1 MDNAI
6 DYILCILFSA
16 CPDLEDL
23 DVHFDTNAT
32 FFSDF
37 FLDDILCKNSM
48 GKLKT
53 FQVKNSSLTLIS
65 ALRLLDSRPKLTKIG
80 QILKWDVELSEL
92 DTFAQI
98 VYKARSL
105 NLLQN
110 VVFL

>member
-1 MDNAI
+1 
-6 DYILCILFSA
+6 
-16 CPDLEDL
+16 
-23 DVHFDTNAT
+23 
-32 FFSDF
+32 
-37 FLDDILCKNSM
+37 M
-48 GKLKT
+48 GKLET

>member
-1 MDNAI
+1 
-6 DYILCILFSA
+6 
-16 CPDLEDL
+16 
-23 DVHFDTNAT
+23 
-32 FFSDF
+32 
-37 FLDDILCKNSM
+37 M
-48 GKLKT
+48 GKLEI

-65 ALRLLDSRPKLTKIG
+65 ALRLLDSRPKLAKIG

-98 VYKARSL
+98 VTKARSL

>member
-1 MDNAI
+1 
-6 DYILCILFSA
+6 
-16 CPDLEDL
+16 
-23 DVHFDTNAT
+23 
-32 FFSDF
+32 
-37 FLDDILCKNSM
+37 M
-48 GKLKT
+48 GKLET

-98 VYKARSL
+98 VTKARSL

>member
-1 MDNAI
+1 
-6 DYILCILFSA
+6 
-16 CPDLEDL
+16 
-23 DVHFDTNAT
+23 
-32 FFSDF
+32 
-37 FLDDILCKNSM
+37 M
-48 GKLKT
+48 GKLEI

-65 ALRLLDSRPKLTKIG
+65 ALRLLNARPKLTKIG

-98 VYKARSL
+98 VTKARSL